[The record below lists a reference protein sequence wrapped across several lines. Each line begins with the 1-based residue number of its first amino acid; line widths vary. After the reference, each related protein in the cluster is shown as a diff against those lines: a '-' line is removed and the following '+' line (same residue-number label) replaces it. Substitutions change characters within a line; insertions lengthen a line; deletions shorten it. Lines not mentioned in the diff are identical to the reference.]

1 MSNHY
6 HCVLHINQ
14 QKAINLTFDNV
25 IQRWHRLFAGT
36 EYSQKHANGEVLR
49 KSEKQVLKRDVK
61 KWRKRLFDISWFMR
75 CSNEP
80 IARLA
85 NKEDNCK
92 GKFFDR

>member
-1 MSNHY
+1 MRSLNAYVHGWTVVKQ
-6 HCVLHINQ
+6 CREQL
-14 QKAINLTFDNV
+14 L
-25 IQRWHRLFAGT
+25 RHRLFSGT
-36 EYSQKHANGEVLR
+36 DYSQKHANGETLK

-61 KWRKRLFDISWFMR
+61 KWRKRLFDISWYMR